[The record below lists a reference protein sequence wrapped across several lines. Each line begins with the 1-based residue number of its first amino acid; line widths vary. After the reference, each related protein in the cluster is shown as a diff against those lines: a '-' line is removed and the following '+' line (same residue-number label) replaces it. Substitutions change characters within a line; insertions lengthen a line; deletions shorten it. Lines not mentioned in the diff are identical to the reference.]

1 MPNWCDNKMDVRGPT
16 EQVKKFMSDVEGY
29 GPFDEESKGEIDL
42 FDFNK
47 IIPMPQEAKD
57 NYNDIGYYWQRDNW
71 GCKWGANVNDVN
83 LIERKDGTSIV
94 GYSYDTPWCPANEN
108 FFRTLGEK
116 YPDLHF
122 INRYCEPGMGFAG
135 VIEVCGEDFSDVSL
149 EFSKATFPEYF
160 EDDEDEDEILNSPE
174 VKALKEMGKFE
185 LHVIK

>member
-1 MPNWCDNKMDVRGPT
+1 MEVHGPT

-29 GPFDEESKGEIDL
+29 GPFDQDSKSEIDL

-57 NYNDIGYYWQRDNW
+57 NYNDIGYNWQLANW
-71 GCKWGANVNDVN
+71 GCKWGADVH
-83 LIERKDGTSIV
+83 ERVLEKKSKKKAIAF
-94 GYSYDTPWCPANEN
+94 YRYDTPWCPANEN
-108 FFRTLGEK
+108 FFRALGAMF
-116 YPDLHF
+116 PDLHF
-122 INRYCEPGMGFAG
+122 INRYCEPGMAFAG
-135 VIEVCGEDFSDVSL
+135 VSEVCGEDFSDVSI
-149 EFSKATFPEYF
+149 EFTKETFPEYF